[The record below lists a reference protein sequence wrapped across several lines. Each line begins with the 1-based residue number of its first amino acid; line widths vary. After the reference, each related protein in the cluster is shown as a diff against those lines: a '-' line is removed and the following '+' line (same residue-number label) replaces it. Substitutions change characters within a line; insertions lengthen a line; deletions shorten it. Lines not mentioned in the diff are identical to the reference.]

1 MKQRQQADRQQA
13 DQRGRRAES
22 LAALYLRLT
31 GWRIVAR
38 RRQLPMIEI
47 DIVARRGGVLAV
59 VEVKYRPTLDQA
71 LCALTPKAAERLAR
85 AARQLAA
92 EHAARDIM
100 VAARVDLI
108 ALAPGHFPRHI
119 QGITFK
125 A

>member
-1 MKQRQQADRQQA
+1 MNR
-13 DQRGRRAES
+13 RRAEARGRHAEA

-38 RRQLPMIEI
+38 RRQLAMIEI
-47 DIVARRGGVLAV
+47 DIVARRGGLLAL

-71 LCALTPKAAERLAR
+71 VAALSPMAAERLAR
-85 AARQLAA
+85 AGRQLAA

-100 VAARVDLI
+100 VSARVGLI

-119 QGITFK
+119 QGV

>member
-1 MKQRQQADRQQA
+1 VNRRQQADR
-13 DQRGRRAES
+13 RGRRAEA
-22 LAALYLRLT
+22 LATLYLRLT
-31 GWRIVAR
+31 GWRIIAR

-47 DIVARRGGVLAV
+47 DIVARRGEVLAII
-59 VEVKYRPTLDQA
+59 EVKYRPTLDQA
-71 LCALTPKAAERLAR
+71 LSALTPAAADRLAR

-92 EHAARDIM
+92 EHGARDNR

-119 QGITFK
+119 RGV

>member
-1 MKQRQQADRQQA
+1 MNKRQHADR
-13 DQRGRRAES
+13 RWWRAETI
-22 LAALYLRLT
+22 AALYLRLT
-31 GWRIVAR
+31 GWRILAR

-47 DIVARRGGVLAV
+47 DIVARRGGVLAI

-71 LCALTPKAAERLAR
+71 LSVLAPYSAERLAR

-92 EHAARDIM
+92 EHAGRDIM

-119 QGITFK
+119 QGIV
-125 A
+125 